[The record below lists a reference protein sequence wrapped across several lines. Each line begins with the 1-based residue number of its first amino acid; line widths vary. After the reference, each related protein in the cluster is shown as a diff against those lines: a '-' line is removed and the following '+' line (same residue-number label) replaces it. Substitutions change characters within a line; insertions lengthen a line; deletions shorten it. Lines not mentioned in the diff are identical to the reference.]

1 MNGTFFLSSWLE
13 GKLYKLIEGKVELV
27 NDKFE
32 AAADINLSQDNKKV
46 YIPDMKAGTLTI
58 LDVN

>member
-1 MNGTFFLSSWLE
+1 MKDTFFLSSWLE
-13 GKLYKLIEGKVELV
+13 GKLYKLISGKAELIS
-27 NDKFE
+27 DKFE
-32 AAADINLSQDNKKV
+32 AAADISLSQDKKKV